1 MHKPRLTILYKNSYT
16 ACLYCSYV
24 TLTFSVLQQ
33 FLHTISMNL
42 LISQLS
48 KNVILHRIY
57 LFLRINIIK
66 YINFVFLM
74 YFILQFKKFSSS
86 LLFELI
92 FFLDNSIWNA
102 YVVGT
107 ASFSENFIPGVFSVA
122 KLSVFVRLRYSLLK
136 NIGTNMFSNSIGA
149 EF

>member
-1 MHKPRLTILYKNSYT
+1 
-16 ACLYCSYV
+16 
-24 TLTFSVLQQ
+24 
-33 FLHTISMNL
+33 
-42 LISQLS
+42 
-48 KNVILHRIY
+48 
-57 LFLRINIIK
+57 
-66 YINFVFLM
+66 M